1 MVGLESFPSTII
13 HNKGGCHMIQLGM
26 DYSWIIMGKSVIVAA
41 GRKPTSSRHN
51 ISLYAMQLKLNF
63 LFHL

>member
-1 MVGLESFPSTII
+1 
-13 HNKGGCHMIQLGM
+13 MIQLGM